1 MARERAASAD
11 LMTTAPAPLGWL
23 RLAGLSALAFGVG
36 FVVNTIEPAVLGHR
50 ILELA
55 PATKN
60 TVFGLLTFAGLL
72 VAIAWQPIVGDLSD
86 RTLSRWGR
94 RTPFFVGGAAAVVVG
109 LLGLA
114 LAPTLTG
121 VLALLLLIQVSNNTI
136 QAPGQALI
144 PDRVPAGQRGAAAGW
159 KAAFEILAFVAGRQ
173 ISGRLVAEGLVVPAV
188 VTASAVVVV
197 CLLIVLRVAKESGTG
212 GALPRFSL
220 RQAFTFDRAS
230 HPSFLPWFVN
240 RALIWGGFIALS
252 TFLLFFVIDVLGL
265 PESDAQRFVGDVSAL
280 MGLALLLVAVPAG
293 KLADRIGRRPMIVAS
308 GALAVVGTAL
318 LVAVPT
324 TNAAMVAGAILGLAV
339 GIFLTTSW
347 ALATQI
353 VPGVEAAR
361 MLGLANIGTAA
372 GSGLAR
378 LAGGLIIDPVSQWTG
393 DPAAGYLTLFVL
405 AGLAFL
411 AGTLAILRAPLD

>member
-1 MARERAASAD
+1 MGDERAASAG
-11 LMTTAPAPLGWL
+11 LTASASAPLGWL

-60 TVFGLLTFAGLL
+60 TVFGLLTFAGLV
-72 VAIAWQPIVGDLSD
+72 VAVAWQPIVGDLSD
-86 RTLSRWGR
+86 RTQSRWGR
-94 RTPFFVGGAAAVVVG
+94 RIPFFVGGAAAVVVG

-114 LAPTLTG
+114 LAPSLLG
-121 VLALLLLIQVSNNTI
+121 VLLLLLLVQVSNNTI

-144 PDRVPAGQRGAAAGW
+144 PDHVPARQHGAAAGW
-159 KAAFEILAFVAGRQ
+159 KAALEILAFVAGRQ
-173 ISGRLVAEGLVVPAV
+173 VSSRLVAEGMVLPAALAAAFVVI
-188 VTASAVVVV
+188 V
-197 CLLIVLRVAKESGTG
+197 CLVIVLRVAREAGAV
-212 GALPRFSL
+212 GALPRFDL
-220 RQAFTFDRAS
+220 RQAYAFNRAD
-230 HPSFLPWFVN
+230 HPAFLRWFVN
-240 RALIWGGFIALS
+240 RALVWGGFIALS

-293 KLADRIGRRPMIVAS
+293 RLADRIGRRRMIVAS
-308 GALAVVGTAL
+308 GALAIVGTAL
-318 LVAVPT
+318 LVALPT
-324 TNAAMVAGAILGLAV
+324 TNAAMIAGGILGLAA

-378 LAGGLIIDPVSQWTG
+378 LAGGIIIDPVNRLAG
-393 DPAAGYLTLFVL
+393 NLAAGYLTLFAL
-405 AGLAFL
+405 AGVAFL
-411 AGTLAILRAPLD
+411 VGTLVMIRIPND